1 MLHRPSSG
9 GAPPEAVTHDGTSPG
24 LSPNVCAVTR
34 EPGATG
40 GAAAGGDGAG
50 GSAGPAADEEAHE
63 QGAREHV
70 VPYATLDRGA
80 AGVSPLALGGVQN
93 SRRRLWCRFM
103 SFVAE
108 LSWRGLVHQ
117 LTDPTLEAKLA
128 AGPQTIYCGFDPTS
142 DSMHVGNLVPIL
154 ALVRAQKAGHRPIAV
169 VGGATGMIGDPS
181 GKSTERNLLDEAQLE
196 KNVAGIRKQLE
207 RFVDFSDG
215 RALLVNNYDWF
226 KGISYL
232 GFLRD
237 VGKSFS
243 VNMMLAKD
251 SVSAR
256 IENEQGISYTEFSYM
271 LLQSYDFLQLY
282 REHGCTVQIGGSD
295 QWGNIT
301 AGIDLVRRVAGGEAY
316 GITMPLVTTA
326 SGQKFGKSEKGN
338 VWLDAERTSPYELYQ
353 FFLNTEDRDV
363 GRFLRIYTSLE
374 LLSILALDAAVAAAP
389 EKREAQRVLAR
400 EVTALVHGADEAR
413 KAEETARALF
423 DRKPGG
429 AAVAP
434 PDAPSSAL
442 ASSELEGE
450 GLALAEL
457 LARTLLCASKG
468 AARRDIEGGG
478 IYLNDERVTAA
489 NRAVVSADV
498 REGVLLLRKGKRTY
512 HVVRVG

>member
-1 MLHRPSSG
+1 
-9 GAPPEAVTHDGTSPG
+9 
-24 LSPNVCAVTR
+24 
-34 EPGATG
+34 
-40 GAAAGGDGAG
+40 
-50 GSAGPAADEEAHE
+50 
-63 QGAREHV
+63 
-70 VPYATLDRGA
+70 
-80 AGVSPLALGGVQN
+80 
-93 SRRRLWCRFM
+93 M

-108 LSWRGLVHQ
+108 LGWRGLVHQ
-117 LTDPTLEAKLA
+117 LTDPSLEAKLA
-128 AGPQTIYCGFDPTS
+128 AAPQTIYCGFDPTS

-181 GKSTERNLLDEAQLE
+181 GKSAERNLLDEAQLD
-196 KNVAGIRKQLE
+196 KNVAGIRRQLE

-237 VGKSFS
+237 IGKSFS

-256 IENEQGISYTEFSYM
+256 IEKEQGISYTEFSYM
-271 LLQSYDFLQLY
+271 LLQSYDFLHLY

-301 AGIDLVRRVAGGEAY
+301 AGIDLVRRIAGGETY

-326 SGQKFGKSEKGN
+326 NGQKFGKSEKGN

-363 GRFLRIYTSLE
+363 GRFLRIYTSLD
-374 LLSILALDAAVAAAP
+374 SPAISALDATVSSAP

-400 EVTALVHGADEAR
+400 EVTALVHGTDEAK
-413 KAEETARALF
+413 KAEDAARALF
-423 DRKPGG
+423 DRKPGD

-434 PDAPSSAL
+434 PDAPSSTLRA
-442 ASSELEGE
+442 AELEGE

-457 LARTLLCASKG
+457 LARTELCASKG

-489 NRAVVSADV
+489 NRAVVAADV
-498 REGVLLLRKGKRTY
+498 RDGALLLRKGKRTY
-512 HVVRVG
+512 HVVRIA